1 MYSVF
6 PSPFRRYMSF
16 FLALLPVIIVVAIG
30 RMLAHRHSPPVEGW
44 RAIERLCYVLLF
56 PCLIVRVLA
65 SAPFEESPW
74 PIALALIAAQLVMAG
89 IGHAARF
96 WPGLPRPAI
105 GSIIQSNVRWN
116 TFVALSL
123 AATLFGEEG
132 LALTAI
138 AAAAMIPTANLISVL
153 GFSQYGVMN
162 VKRHPFS
169 ELLRNPLVIACVIG
183 GAINVSGLDIPTVAD
198 RVLDTLASAALA
210 LGLLAAGAGV
220 DLGALKRSRAPTVGW
235 SLVRLLVLPVL
246 AISIARGLGVDGVS
260 LAVVA
265 IAAATPTATN
275 GYILARQLGGD
286 APFMANLIATQTV
299 LAAITMPLVMWS
311 FDLT

>member
-1 MYSVF
+1 VT
-6 PSPFRRYMSF
+6 
-16 FLALLPVIIVVAIG
+16 FLTALLPVIAIVSLG
-30 RMLAHRHSPPVEGW
+30 RFLAYRQAPAGDGW

-65 SAPFEESPW
+65 NAPFDNAPW
-74 PIALALIAAQLVMAG
+74 RIAVSLVAAQLLMAAV
-89 IGHAARF
+89 GHSARF
-96 WPGLPRPAI
+96 LPGLARPAI

-123 AATLFGEEG
+123 SSTLFGADG

-138 AAAAMIPTANLISVL
+138 AAAAMIPTANVIAIL
-153 GFSQYGVMN
+153 GFAQYGDRTIQ
-162 VKRHPFS
+162 RHPFL
-169 ELLRNPLVIACVIG
+169 ELFHNPLVIACVVGGLINTSGIG
-183 GAINVSGLDIPTVAD
+183 IPAVVD

-220 DLGALKRSRAPTVGW
+220 DVTALRRAGPTTLAW
-235 SLVRLLVLPVL
+235 SLVRMLLMP
-246 AISIARGLGVDGVS
+246 AIAVGVASMLGVHGVS

-265 IAAATPTATN
+265 IAASTPTATN

-286 APFMANLIATQTV
+286 AAFMANLIALQTV
-299 LAAITMPLVMWS
+299 LAVATMPLVMW
-311 FDLT
+311 LTGLL